1 MKKRNRIVGLIVGCI
16 IILSMSAGIIY
27 WKYPKYDKNKEYVKE
42 YIIGQT
48 GIKGAVDITNIGN
61 NSAYEIGANKEGYA
75 VFKNPNK
82 AFTQMKIDFPKGI
95 AAIQKEYKL
104 GTLSRWNYDRYGVY
118 GWQLTE
124 TNDTEAVAQAFKVT
138 KFMDIYENSFDDYN

>member
-1 MKKRNRIVGLIVGCI
+1 MRVGIIAVCL
-16 IILSMSAGIIY
+16 IILAVFPII
-27 WKYPKYDKNKEYVKE
+27 WKYPKYDKNKEYVRE

-48 GIKGAVDITNIGN
+48 GIRGTVNITNIGN

-82 AFTQMKIDFPKGI
+82 AFAQMKIDFSKGI

-104 GTLSRWNYDRYGVY
+104 LPLSRWNYDMYGVY
-118 GWQLTE
+118 GWQLKE
-124 TNDTEAVAQAFKVT
+124 TKDTEAVDQAWKVT
-138 KFMDIYENSFDDYN
+138 QFMDLYENSFKE